1 VSIRII
7 DTHAHLDMSQFD
19 HDRADAIRRA
29 QDAGVDTIVN
39 VATDLTASR
48 KAIQLAETNPGIY
61 ATIGFHPQDARFMK
75 PQDIKE
81 FMELAKNPGVVAV
94 GEIGLDYY
102 RMLSPKETQQK
113 VLNSLLELAA
123 AVHLPVII
131 HSRDADQDIIPVLR
145 NWTASLNKG
154 TGVEIGVIHCF
165 SGDERKARTFL
176 DMGFYIA
183 FGAYI
188 SYPSSRLTE
197 VIRSIPADR
206 LLVETDC
213 PFLPPQTHRGKRNEP
228 SYIPQ
233 TVSIIARIREV
244 SFDKIARQTTENAC
258 RLFNIK

>member
-1 VSIRII
+1 MSIRLI

-19 HDRADAIRRA
+19 HDRADVIRRA
-29 QDAGVDTIVN
+29 RDAGVDTIV
-39 VATDLTASR
+39 TIGIDMASSK

-75 PQDIKE
+75 PQDVKE
-81 FMELAKNPGVVAV
+81 LKELAKNPRVVAV
-94 GEIGLDYY
+94 GEVGLDYY
-102 RMLSPKETQQK
+102 HMLSPRETQVK
-113 VLNSLLELAA
+113 VFHSLLDLAGETN
-123 AVHLPVII
+123 LPVII
-131 HSRDADQDIIPVLR
+131 HSRDADQDTITTLL
-145 NWTASLNKG
+145 NWAGSLGKSAG
-154 TGVEIGVIHCF
+154 REIGVIHCF
-165 SGDERKARTFL
+165 SGDERKAQTFL

-183 FGAYI
+183 FGAYV
-188 SYPSSRLTE
+188 SYPSSRLAE
-197 VIRSIPADR
+197 VIRSIPDDR

-233 TVSIIARIREV
+233 TAGIIAGIRGV